1 MGLLDSLYGSPSDQ
15 AAIAIGAGLLGPKL
29 RPIGDALMSGMD
41 VHNRAGHSEELK
53 KARALQTQMLLQQ
66 LQQQQLQMADDKAKR
81 DFWSNPAN
89 HSLPG
94 AQMPGDFGPG
104 DAPQTPG
111 GPMSPQDVARRMLA
125 SGNPM
130 LAQQGYAGMQRE
142 VRPPLV
148 VGEGATAIDPM
159 TGKIIYD
166 NKKDA
171 AAASQTELAKL
182 IAERDKFPPGHPIRA
197 LYDNQIKKISTHA
210 PATNVTVGLQA
221 PYAGQTASGEPIV
234 LQPTNRPGAPPQ
246 VLTDPRTGQPIQP
259 PPTNKP
265 PMDAAAM
272 KQLTGVKNLQDA
284 VSEYTTELKT
294 WTMGGVI
301 SPTAR
306 ARMGTK
312 YNNMMLQAKEAYN
325 LGVLNGPDYA
335 ILTTVVTDP
344 VTLKGTITPNSALA
358 DQATELSRMMGRVG
372 KTVQQVHR
380 RGTQN
385 DSQADPLGLRQ

>member
-1 MGLLDSLYGSPSDQ
+1 
-15 AAIAIGAGLLGPKL
+15 
-29 RPIGDALMSGMD
+29 MSGMETY
-41 VHNRAGHSEELK
+41 NRAGHSEELK
-53 KARALQTQMLLQQ
+53 KARALQTQMLMQQ

-94 AQMPGDFGPG
+94 QQMPGDFGPG
-104 DAPQTPG
+104 DAPQMPG

-125 SGNPM
+125 SGNPA
-130 LAQQGYAGMQRE
+130 LAQQGFAGMQKERL
-142 VRPPLV
+142 PLMNV
-148 VGEGATAIDPM
+148 APGASVLDPN
-159 TGKIIYD
+159 TGRAVYENPKEP
-166 NKKDA
+166 N
-171 AAASQTELAKL
+171 QTELAKL

-197 LYDNQIKKISTHA
+197 IYEDQIKKISTHA
-210 PATNVTVGLQA
+210 PGTNITVGLQA
-221 PYAGQTASGEPIV
+221 PYAGVDAEGNPIV

-246 VLTDPRTGQPIQP
+246 ILTDPRTGKPIQP

-265 PMDAAAM
+265 PMDAVAM

-284 VSEYTTELKT
+284 VTEYTTELKT
-294 WTMGGVI
+294 WTVGGIV

-344 VTLKGTITPNSALA
+344 ATLKGTITPNSALA

-385 DSQADPLGLRQ
+385 DSQADPLGLR